1 MAGEPRSHS
10 APPLSVSSICPKG
23 VDYYI
28 TRPYTVDIITKEE
41 REMGMSSYILD
52 LEEQFDEKIESAI
65 KQSEHVDEA
74 VAEAMKHRDLVAH
87 LSDDEVTEMVYE
99 GWNEIWSDY
108 L

>member
-1 MAGEPRSHS
+1 
-10 APPLSVSSICPKG
+10 VSSICPKG

-52 LEEQFDEKIESAI
+52 LEEQFDEKIESAV

>member
-1 MAGEPRSHS
+1 
-10 APPLSVSSICPKG
+10 
-23 VDYYI
+23 
-28 TRPYTVDIITKEE
+28 
-41 REMGMSSYILD
+41 MGMSSYILD

-74 VAEAMKHRDLVAH
+74 VVEAMKHRDLVAH

-99 GWNEIWSDY
+99 GWNEIWSNY

>member
-28 TRPYTVDIITKEE
+28 IRPYTLDIIRKEE

-74 VAEAMKHRDLVAH
+74 VAEAM
-87 LSDDEVTEMVYE
+87 
-99 GWNEIWSDY
+99 
-108 L
+108 